1 MPKTKL
7 ILLLLAA
14 LLTGVCLGFF
24 GNSAIIRARIR
35 HFSQIPENMPR
46 HITARLTER
55 LHLDPQQQE
64 QVLAI
69 FVAYDT
75 RLQET
80 RDKSRAMYQ
89 ALRDEMSAEVDRH
102 LTPEQVAEHKKMLEE
117 LDQRV
122 QDNRALLRAFPPAKT
137 NTGK

>member
-64 QVLAI
+64 QEEE
-69 FVAYDT
+69 DEGQQQQH
-75 RLQET
+75 QEEQQQEEQQQQQQQQEEDAGAAEAGNLET
-80 RDKSRAMYQ
+80 GGGG
-89 ALRDEMSAEVDRH
+89 ALRSSV
-102 LTPEQVAEHKKMLEE
+102 VGW
-117 LDQRV
+117 
-122 QDNRALLRAFPPAKT
+122 F
-137 NTGK
+137 